1 MYTYLSIALG
11 ALGAVLLFSPD
22 SLISYDTTNQTLR
35 YVYENN
41 KLFGVVLLAAAGY
54 VYMTY
59 VQKKQAG
66 FGGEDDSTLP
76 TYEESEIEYSSKT
89 PSYMKSETGS
99 MKSRKSSR

>member
-22 SLISYDTTNQTLR
+22 SLISYDTKNDTLK

-41 KLFGVVLLAAAGY
+41 KLFGVVLLTVAGY

-59 VQKKQAG
+59 VQKKQNG
-66 FGGEDDSTLP
+66 FEGDASTLP

-89 PSYMKSETGS
+89 PSYMKSERGS
-99 MKSRKSSR
+99 VRSRKSSL

>member
-11 ALGAVLLFSPD
+11 AIGAMLLFSPD
-22 SLISYDTTNQTLR
+22 SLISYDTKNDTLR
-35 YVYENN
+35 YVHENN
-41 KLFGVVLLAAAGY
+41 KLFGVALLAAAGY

-59 VQKKQAG
+59 VQKKQG
-66 FGGEDDSTLP
+66 EFGGDNSTLP

-99 MKSRKSSR
+99 RD

>member
-11 ALGAVLLFSPD
+11 AIGAVLLFSPE
-22 SLISYDTTNQTLR
+22 SFISDDTKNETLK

-59 VQKKQAG
+59 VQKK
-66 FGGEDDSTLP
+66 GGELGDGSTLP

-99 MKSRKSSR
+99 VNSRD

>member
-11 ALGAVLLFSPD
+11 AIGTVLLFSPD
-22 SLISYDTTNQTLR
+22 SFISYDTKNETLK

-41 KLFGVVLLAAAGY
+41 KLFGIILLAAAGY

-59 VQKKQAG
+59 VQKKQGG
-66 FGGEDDSTLP
+66 FGDESTLP

-99 MKSRKSSR
+99 RD